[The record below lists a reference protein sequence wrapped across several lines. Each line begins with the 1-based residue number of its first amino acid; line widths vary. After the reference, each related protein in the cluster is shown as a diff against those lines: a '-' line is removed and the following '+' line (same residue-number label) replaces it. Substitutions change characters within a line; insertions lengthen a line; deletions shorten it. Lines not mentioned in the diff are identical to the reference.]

1 MPMQIPGPDDYAR
14 LHALAAAWTGHH
26 LKAAKRQPCFNPR
39 LGVDTLC
46 FQRHDEGLLG
56 VLVTPVSLSL
66 VCLPDHG
73 ESPPGR
79 ERYRLSLPSGQY
91 DFLAKYLG
99 DEGLW
104 LWRCEL
110 LDDLSDIASREQV
123 SRLAQQLMERVMTP
137 AVG

>member
-1 MPMQIPGPDDYAR
+1 MQIPGPDDYAR

-26 LKAAKRQPCFNPR
+26 IKAAKRQPGFNPR

-46 FQRHDEGLLG
+46 FQRHGEGLLG

-66 VCLPDHG
+66 VCLPYLDT
-73 ESPPGR
+73 SPPGR
-79 ERYRLSLPSGQY
+79 GSCRLSLPSGQY
-91 DFLAKYLG
+91 AFRAEHIG
-99 DEGLW
+99 DDGLW

-110 LDDLSDIASREQV
+110 LDDLSDIGSREEV

-137 AVG
+137 AAS